1 MQITKPYR
9 KITEGHDH
17 KLFLSDTIAA
27 VSTPRGKGGIAVIRI
42 SGDSAGEVIKKVFR
56 PAGTGEIDSY
66 PARRAIYG
74 SIVSSDGD
82 EVDRGILTVFSSPA
96 SYTGEDM
103 AEISCHGGAFV
114 TREVLSCVLSAG
126 ARLAEAGEFTRRAYL
141 NGKLTLTEA
150 EAVGEL
156 LEADTDDRR
165 KLASSALTGKLSDKI
180 GEIADR
186 LTGVMSALYAAIDYP
201 EEDIGDSGEREIG
214 GVIDGSIHEIG
225 KLLATYKRG
234 RAVSD
239 GVKCVICGK
248 PNAGKS
254 SLYNLITG
262 EESAIVTDVA
272 GTTRDVLRERVSFGG
287 VTLELCD
294 TAGLRETDDSVES
307 IGVKRAE
314 AEMEKA
320 ELLIGVFDR
329 SAPLDVT
336 ERSMIESYP
345 VGPAKIAVI
354 NKTDLD
360 AVMADGDE
368 ELIRT
373 HHDAVIYMS
382 CGNGTGLDALA
393 AAVGELFDAGCCE
406 LGRDAVIWSARQE
419 ATLRRAHEYLKAAKE
434 SLDYGDPVD
443 AVCTLCEGALSELSE
458 TDGRGVSEEIV
469 AGIFAKF
476 CVGK

>member
-1 MQITKPYR
+1 M
-9 KITEGHDH
+9 
-17 KLFLSDTIAA
+17 FLSDTIAA

-42 SGDSAGEVIKKVFR
+42 SGEQTSEVISKIFR
-56 PAGTGEIDSY
+56 PVGNGSIDGC

-74 SIVSSDGD
+74 SITTVGGD
-82 EVDRGILTVFSSPA
+82 EVDRGILTFFRCPA

-103 AEISCHGGAFV
+103 AEISCHGGVYV

-165 KLASSALTGKLSDKI
+165 KLASSALTGKLSGKI

-201 EEDIGDSGEREIG
+201 EEDIGDTGEREIG
-214 GVIDGSIHEIG
+214 GVIDGSIKEIK
-225 KLLATYKRG
+225 KLLSTYKRG
-234 RAVSD
+234 KAVSD

-262 EESAIVTDVA
+262 EESAIVTDIA
-272 GTTRDVLRERVSFGG
+272 GTTRDVLRERVAFGG

-294 TAGLRETDDSVES
+294 TAGLRETEDSVES

-320 ELLIGVFDR
+320 ELLIGVFDV
-329 SAPLDVT
+329 SVPLSDT
-336 ERSMIESYP
+336 ERSMIENYP
-345 VGPAKIAVI
+345 SAPAKIAVI

-360 AVMADGDE
+360 SGMTEDE
-368 ELIRT
+368 LKYIEEN
-373 HHDAVIYMS
+373 HDSVVYMS
-382 CGNGTGLDALA
+382 CGDGRGLDELSSK
-393 AAVGELFDAGCCE
+393 VGEIFDAGCCE
-406 LGRDAVIWSARQE
+406 IGRDAVIWSARQE
-419 ATLRRAHEYLKAAKE
+419 ATLRRALEYLISASE
-434 SLDYGDPVD
+434 SLVYGDPVD